1 MGLLGSGFI
10 EGVTAMMI
18 QTAGGPGLVSPIDFG
33 ERRKPLPRAT
43 WIAVGIVALAHIG
56 VGTALY
62 YQRFELKLGPD
73 RTEPRAIETT
83 MFRIERKP
91 PPPVISMLPPAPNPP
106 VHRPET
112 PPANVET
119 LTTVIP
125 DLPTAATGTVIST
138 TVLVDPETA
147 TGTASEPEVVTPRGP
162 PVITA
167 PRWISRPN
175 GDQLTRAY
183 PARALNAEVAGSASL
198 TCRVQA
204 AGTVTGCTVVSETPG
219 GYGFGRSAQQ
229 LARYFRMSPQ
239 TVDGQAIDGA
249 QVTIGIRF
257 TLPED

>member
-1 MGLLGSGFI
+1 
-10 EGVTAMMI
+10 MMI

-33 ERRKPLPRAT
+33 ERRKPMPRTT
-43 WIAVGIVALAHIG
+43 WIAIGIVALAHIG

-62 YQRFELKLGPD
+62 YQRFELKPQAD
-73 RTEPRAIETT
+73 RPEPPAMQTT
-83 MFRIERKP
+83 MFRLERKP
-91 PPPVISMLPPAPNPP
+91 PPPVVTLTPPAPNPP

-112 PPANVET
+112 PPTNVET

-125 DLPTAATGTVIST
+125 DIPTASTGPVINT
-138 TVLVDPETA
+138 TVLVDTNTA
-147 TGTASEPEVVTPRGP
+147 TGTANEPVVEAPRGP

-183 PARALNAEVAGSASL
+183 PSRALNAGVAGSASL
-198 TCRVQA
+198 SCRVQA

-239 TVDGQAIDGA
+239 TVDGQAVDGA

-257 TLPED
+257 NLPEE

>member
-1 MGLLGSGFI
+1 
-10 EGVTAMMI
+10 MMI

-33 ERRKPLPRAT
+33 ERRKPLPPAT

-62 YQRFELKLGPD
+62 YQRFELKTSPD
-73 RTEPRAIETT
+73 RSEPRVIDGSVIVLHRE
-83 MFRIERKP
+83 P
-91 PPPVISMLPPAPNPP
+91 PPPVVTMTPPAPNPP
-106 VHRPET
+106 VHRPES
-112 PPANVET
+112 PPTTVET

-125 DLPTAATGTVIST
+125 DIPTAATGPVINT
-138 TVLVDPETA
+138 TVPVDPTTA
-147 TGTASEPEVVTPRGP
+147 TGTASESVVEAPRGP
-162 PVITA
+162 PVIRS
-167 PRWISRPN
+167 PQWISRPT

-183 PARALNAEVAGSASL
+183 PDRALNGEVSGSATLS
-198 TCRVQA
+198 CRVQA

-239 TVDGQAIDGA
+239 TVDGQAVDGA
-249 QVTIGIRF
+249 QVIIGIRF